1 MLVHDLEGGEQPL
14 ASFLVQI
21 ADRDT
26 KALDRLDK
34 IVPLGD
40 EPRAARFDLD
50 QFLIGA
56 QIDRAETFALL
67 LEIFELSLD
76 LSELLERIAVL
87 HAGEAGEEMRFG
99 FEIDGDRM
107 KQALATLTRAFDAL
121 FRSCAR
127 LAGGAHCLERA
138 FRRAVGSAQR
148 GLRRDASVIRRLL
161 RRLGKVD
168 LADQCTAPLQE
179 GRRRVRQRLQFVLRL
194 STPGREFADLRLGAL
209 AALHPGGLLASNR
222 LAAGLARGG
231 FARQGLSRRTRLGA
245 SGSRIDRVAARPR
258 ELIGGDKTSQS
269 AFGVALASRRLVT
282 RGARTRR
289 RLFERR

>member
-14 ASFLVQI
+14 ASFFVQI

-26 KALDRLDK
+26 KALERLDK

-50 QFLIGA
+50 QFPVGA
-56 QIDRAETFALL
+56 QIDRAQTFALL

-99 FEIDGDRM
+99 FEIDRDRM

-121 FRSCAR
+121 FGSC
-127 LAGGAHCLERA
+127 AGGAHPLEPS

-168 LADQCTAPLQE
+168 LADQCTATLQE

-194 STPGREFADLRLGAL
+194 STPGREFAYLRLGAL

-231 FARQGLSRRTRLGA
+231 FARQGLRRRTRLGA
-245 SGSRIDRVAARPR
+245 SGSRI
-258 ELIGGDKTSQS
+258 
-269 AFGVALASRRLVT
+269 
-282 RGARTRR
+282 
-289 RLFERR
+289 